1 MADIKEVIIYTDNV
15 AFKSQ
20 VNNEARKKNTQLEKM
35 FDGYTKKLRLLERN
49 NAILKGQY
57 ESVKEEYNKLLD
69 FKDTIKE
76 GDVVTLQ
83 KKE

>member
-1 MADIKEVIIYTDNV
+1 MADIKEGIIYTDNV

-69 FKDTIKE
+69 FKETIKE

>member
-1 MADIKEVIIYTDNV
+1 MADIKEGIIYTDNV

>member
-1 MADIKEVIIYTDNV
+1 MADIKEGIIYTDNV

-20 VNNEARKKNTQLEKM
+20 VDNEARKKNTQLEKM